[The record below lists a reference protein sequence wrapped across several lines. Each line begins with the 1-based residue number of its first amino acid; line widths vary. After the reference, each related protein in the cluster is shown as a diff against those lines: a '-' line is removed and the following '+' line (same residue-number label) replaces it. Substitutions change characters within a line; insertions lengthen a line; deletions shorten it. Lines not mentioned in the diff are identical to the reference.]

1 MDAWTSSV
9 DSRRLSASGATGAA
23 GSTPRPAFSII
34 TPPAHADD
42 TVASSKYHSPCRI
55 KVIGVGGGGGNA
67 INRMCSSPALMP
79 GVEMWAVNTD
89 AQALAKNLAPNK
101 LNIGKVLSR

>member
-1 MDAWTSSV
+1 
-9 DSRRLSASGATGAA
+9 
-23 GSTPRPAFSII
+23 
-34 TPPAHADD
+34 
-42 TVASSKYHSPCRI
+42 
-55 KVIGVGGGGGNA
+55 
-67 INRMCSSPALMP
+67 MP